1 MAKSSNGNGGFW
13 AKRTGGTTNLK
24 LRIDGVP
31 ARGVVK
37 GKPADGSPDALRAA
51 LKGKFVEVSVPCG
64 GEFQDVDKKGNAVK
78 RREGEYRDVIPGEEA
93 TEYLA
98 GNAA

>member
-1 MAKSSNGNGGFW
+1 MAKSNGGNGFW
-13 AKRTGGTTNLK
+13 AKRTGGTMNLK

-37 GKPADGSPDALRAA
+37 GKPTDGSPEALRTA

-64 GEFQDVDKKGNAVK
+64 GKFEDADKKGNSVT
-78 RREGEYRDVIPGEEA
+78 RQEGEYRDVIPGEEA
-93 TEYLA
+93 SEYLA
-98 GNAA
+98 GNVG